1 MPSQV
6 PHRLFLRRIV
16 TQLHNNILTYLRF
29 LLVCFIWLGLVP
41 LLARWIWRF
50 YFRFGSHSLAT
61 LEPPS
66 SAETNVTVPAL
77 PERKTGVWGEGV
89 FGWLGGEDV
98 WSGILRDCF
107 QGQIITICLVAVF
120 VVVFLIREWV
130 MQNALEVLEEPAIPE
145 EEEHE
150 VNGVEEEEEEGR
162 DDGWYDERRD
172 DPVEVHNQNRDFYQR
187 HGWHEEAP
195 APQPVFAP
203 PPVVQP
209 VRNQVVV
216 NFDEDGELDEDDFN
230 GLWDILGMQG
240 PIIGLLH
247 NTVFSALMI
256 ALAVGLG
263 VWLPFM
269 FGRTVLGALVSPKV
283 PYTPDPCAFDRL
295 VLMWCWELIMRHT
308 LWISWCNIP

>member
-16 TQLHNNILTYLRF
+16 VQLQNNMLTYLRF

-50 YFRFGSHSLAT
+50 YFRFGAYSLI
-61 LEPPS
+61 PPELPTPP
-66 SAETNVTVPAL
+66 AETNVTAPL
-77 PERKTGVWGEGV
+77 PERKSGVWGEGV
-89 FGWLGGEDV
+89 FGWLGGEDI

-130 MQNALEVLEEPAIPE
+130 MQNALEVLEEPAVDVLV
-145 EEEHE
+145 EEEHQ
-150 VNGVEEEEEEGR
+150 VDVFPEEMEDDGR
-162 DDGWYDERRD
+162 DEGWYDERRD
-172 DPVEVHNQNRDFYQR
+172 EPVLEYQDHNPDLFHRR
-187 HGWHEEAP
+187 GWHDDGLP

-203 PPVVQP
+203 QPAFAPVAPQP
-209 VRNQVVV
+209 VFVPAPAVVPAVRNQVVV
-216 NFDEDGELDEDDFN
+216 NFDDDGDLDEDDFN
-230 GLWDILGMQG
+230 GLWDVLGMQG

-269 FGRTVLGALVSPKV
+269 FGKTVLGAIV
-283 PYTPDPCAFDRL
+283 RL
-295 VLMWCWELIMRHT
+295 PSNVF
-308 LWISWCNIP
+308 SF

>member
-1 MPSQV
+1 M
-6 PHRLFLRRIV
+6 
-16 TQLHNNILTYLRF
+16 LTYLRF

-50 YFRFGSHSLAT
+50 YFRFGAYSLIPP
-61 LEPPS
+61 EPPS
-66 SAETNVTVPAL
+66 TTTTTPETNVTSPL
-77 PERKTGVWGEGV
+77 PERRTGWWGDGV
-89 FGWLGGEDV
+89 FGWLGGEDI

-130 MQNALEVLEEPAIPE
+130 MQNALEVLEEPAVE
-145 EEEHE
+145 GLVEEEHRVDVLGE
-150 VNGVEEEEEEGR
+150 GMEEDDVER

-172 DPVEVHNQNRDFYQR
+172 EPILEYQEQNPDFYQQ
-187 HGWHEEAP
+187 HGWHDEGPPEPQPVFAP
-195 APQPVFAP
+195 QPPFGARPIFAPQPAFAPQPVFAPPP

-216 NFDEDGELDEDDFN
+216 NFDDDGDLDEDDFN

-247 NTVFSALMI
+247 NTVFSALLI

-269 FGRTVLGALVSPKV
+269 FGKTVLGAIVSPRN
-283 PYTPDPCAFDRL
+283 PFS
-295 VLMWCWELIMRHT
+295 VLCVYVFPEYG
-308 LWISWCNIP
+308 

>member
-1 MPSQV
+1 M
-6 PHRLFLRRIV
+6 
-16 TQLHNNILTYLRF
+16 LTYLRF

-50 YFRFGSHSLAT
+50 YFRFGAYSLIPP
-61 LEPPS
+61 EPAIAP
-66 SAETNVTVPAL
+66 ETNATTPAL
-77 PERKTGVWGEGV
+77 AERKAGVWGEGV

-130 MQNALEVLEEPAIPE
+130 MQNALEVLEEPAVEGLVDEDRQVDVLGE
-145 EEEHE
+145 EIEEDD
-150 VNGVEEEEEEGR
+150 GR
-162 DDGWYDERRD
+162 DEGWYDDRRD
-172 DPVEVHNQNRDFYQR
+172 EPIMEYQDQNPDFFHHR
-187 HGWHEEAP
+187 WHDEAP
-195 APQPVFAP
+195 PAPQPVFAPQPAFALQPAFAPQPVFAP
-203 PPVVQP
+203 PPVVPP

-216 NFDEDGELDEDDFN
+216 NFDDDGDLDEDDFN

-269 FGRTVLGALVSPKV
+269 FGKTVLGAIVSPRIPPTTLSCFCV
-283 PYTPDPCAFDRL
+283 PYCG
-295 VLMWCWELIMRHT
+295 V
-308 LWISWCNIP
+308 